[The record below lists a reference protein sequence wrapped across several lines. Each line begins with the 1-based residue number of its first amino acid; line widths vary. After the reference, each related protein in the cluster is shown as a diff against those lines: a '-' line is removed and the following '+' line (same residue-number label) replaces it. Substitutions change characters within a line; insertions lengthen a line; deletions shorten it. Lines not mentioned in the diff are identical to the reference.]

1 MLRNNTIET
10 ELYLNGES
18 LDLKQKEKGTKK
30 THSDQKYID
39 ALLNNDMVLLEELYQ
54 KFFGKIKSLALQN
67 NGTEADAADI
77 FQDTLLSLY
86 HKAKY
91 QNFVLTCPLG
101 GFLHLVWK
109 NRWINE
115 LSKRKYCKTRFD
127 DAGDHDSTGEEPA
140 MQMEEYRLL
149 QARKD
154 LLLEKLAEL
163 GESFQQ
169 LLLLSWS
176 GKPMQEV
183 AITL

>member
-18 LDLKQKEKGTKK
+18 LDLKQKEKGTNK

-39 ALLNNDMVLLEELYQ
+39 ALLNNDTFLLEELYQ
-54 KFFGKIKSLALQN
+54 KFSGKIKSMVLQN

-101 GFLHLVWK
+101 GFLYLVCK

-115 LSKRKYCKTRFD
+115 LSKRKYYKTKFD
-127 DAGDHDSTGEEPA
+127 NVDDHHSTGEE
-140 MQMEEYRLL
+140 
-149 QARKD
+149 
-154 LLLEKLAEL
+154 
-163 GESFQQ
+163 
-169 LLLLSWS
+169 
-176 GKPMQEV
+176 
-183 AITL
+183 